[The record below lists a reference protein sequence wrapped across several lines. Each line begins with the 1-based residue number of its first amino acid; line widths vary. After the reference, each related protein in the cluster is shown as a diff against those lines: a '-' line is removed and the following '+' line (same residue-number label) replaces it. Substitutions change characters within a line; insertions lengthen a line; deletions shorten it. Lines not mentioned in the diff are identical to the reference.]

1 MNLLNKDLLRL
12 PPSLPIDPHL
22 TMSVSP
28 STNTEGLTR
37 ASRKEAMPAG
47 LGSALPYSKAVV

>member
-1 MNLLNKDLLRL
+1 MSLLNKDLLGP

-22 TMSVSP
+22 TMSVP
-28 STNTEGLTR
+28 EQTPKGLTW
-37 ASRKEAMPAG
+37 ASRKEAVPAG